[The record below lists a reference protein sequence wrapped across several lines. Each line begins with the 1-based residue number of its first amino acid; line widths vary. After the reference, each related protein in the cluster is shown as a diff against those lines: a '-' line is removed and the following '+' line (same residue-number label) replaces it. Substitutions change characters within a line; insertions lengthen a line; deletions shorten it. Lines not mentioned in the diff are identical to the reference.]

1 MDAIETIPAAAPP
14 RSQSALSPILL
25 WVLLAA
31 AMLRVVTG
39 VMERAGREGP
49 GLIEWQTRTGATADA
64 AKAGKPLLYDFT
76 AAWCSPCKQ
85 LDEAWA
91 DPEVARK
98 VNASFVPVRIMDRMR
113 EDGRNPEDIV
123 ELQRRYE
130 VSVFPTIVIAAPD
143 GRLIA
148 KHEGF
153 RSTEAL
159 ESFLGEAAGSPPPP
173 AAF

>member
-1 MDAIETIPAAAPP
+1 MDAIEAIPAAAPP

-49 GLIEWQTRTGATADA
+49 GLIEWQARHGAAAEA
-64 AKAGKPLLYDFT
+64 AKAGKPILYDFT
-76 AAWCSPCKQ
+76 AEWCSPCKH

-91 DPEVARK
+91 DPKVADR
-98 VNASFVPVRIMDRMR
+98 VNDSFVPVRILDRIR
-113 EDGRNPEDIV
+113 EEGRNPEDIA

-130 VSVFPTIVIAAPD
+130 VGVFPTVVIAAPD
-143 GRLIA
+143 GKLIA
-148 KHEGF
+148 KSEGF
-153 RSTEAL
+153 VSNESL
-159 ESFLGEAAGSPPPP
+159 LSFLGDAAKSPPP